1 MCKNGV
7 YWFIN
12 QQLCELSDQVSPSS
26 HLLTAMGLFRDQ
38 VQTRLKCQLGLW
50 TRLLFDVSFGFI
62 WYIRRLASGPKMI

>member
-26 HLLTAMGLFRDQ
+26 HLLTAMGLFKDQ
-38 VQTRLKCQLGLW
+38 VQTRLKYQ
-50 TRLLFDVSFGFI
+50 V
-62 WYIRRLASGPKMI
+62 